1 MAHGTYAEG
10 VRFQSPGFAALPR
23 TLGHTDKRHAITP
36 TGLDNRSSFMAAFVM
51 DDGLVTQAS
60 RVCKTPLGFG
70 WRMAWCTQGT
80 RRSREP
86 WALECNAVGVKTIRC
101 RRERLV
107 DTD

>member
-1 MAHGTYAEG
+1 MFDMAHGTYAEG

-60 RVCKTPLGFG
+60 RFVKPRWGLDRVRHGVPRYAAKPRTLGCG
-70 WRMAWCTQGT
+70 M
-80 RRSREP
+80 
-86 WALECNAVGVKTIRC
+86 
-101 RRERLV
+101 
-107 DTD
+107 